1 MQIFH
6 RRALAEQM
14 AGQIMNPT
22 GFNVS
27 ILSGIFLSG
36 IRRTGK
42 TTFIKHDLMPAL
54 EELGAVVIY
63 VDLWADTSIAPI
75 QHVNSALR
83 QKLVELTTA
92 GSKTISMLSRLRGL
106 EIEVPGFKF
115 GFSVESVGEAG
126 GPTIAQA
133 LTEVVAQAKTNVVL
147 IVDEVQ
153 QAMMTPEGNA
163 LMLAI
168 KAARDAINLDPN
180 SEGKFI
186 FLGTGSHRAMLHEM
200 TTRRQQAFQGAHMQE
215 YQTLG
220 RDFIQHQLGLLRA
233 HEPVLPSED
242 VTFECFQ
249 QLMFRPEMLMNVL
262 RHVSSMRPSVY
273 RVDEL
278 MRLGTKMQRDHM
290 VEQEMSRLDQL
301 PPLAQQVFRQIVSLG
316 DEARGLFGAD
326 ALAIYAKQLGR
337 PVRTEEVQTAI
348 ADLLVNNL
356 IRRKAHG
363 IYALSD
369 ADFAELWLENMS
381 RHVMTH

>member
-54 EELGAVVIY
+54 EALGAVVIY

-168 KAARDAINLDPN
+168 KAARDAINLDPD

-233 HEPVLPSED
+233 HESVLPSED

-262 RHVSSMRPSVY
+262 RHVSSMRPSVDG
-273 RVDEL
+273 VDEL

-316 DEARGLFGAD
+316 DEARGLFSAD
-326 ALAIYAKQLGR
+326 ALAIYANQLGR
-337 PVRTEEVQTAI
+337 PVRTEEVQAAI
-348 ADLLVNNL
+348 SDLLANNL

-369 ADFAELWLENMS
+369 ADFAELWLENMR
-381 RHVMTH
+381 RHSADC